1 MPILMLA
8 LCGVMDTLEL
18 PEPAAAIFTTTE
30 GKLGY
35 LSRAGEEIL
44 IKEEE
49 GWKKFPL
56 PERFLLTERIL
67 VKGTLCYILAGRTLR
82 LFDLRTSRKAVIAED
97 VDDAAINRYGELW
110 VLSAFKLR
118 RLSPLGREL
127 EIRKLKTL
135 PRSVWITG
143 DSLYLADKEM
153 PLLDEKMTEELKEAG
168 VTAEQLAPSQLALH
182 GKGLY
187 VLLDSRRVLRVLRV
201 LRVSTPEG

>member
-1 MPILMLA
+1 MLA

-44 IKEEE
+44 IKEE
-49 GWKKFPL
+49 GWEKFPL

-110 VLSAFKLR
+110 VLSAFDLR

-127 EIRKLKTL
+127 EVRKLKTI
-135 PRSVWITG
+135 PRSIWMLK
-143 DSLYLADKEM
+143 DSLYLADKEI
-153 PLLDEKMTEELKEAG
+153 PTLDEEMTEELKEAG
-168 VTAEQLAPSQLALH
+168 VTTEQLAPSQLALH
-182 GKGLY
+182 SKGLY

-201 LRVSTPEG
+201 LRGSTPEG

>member
-1 MPILMLA
+1 MAMLILA

-18 PEPAAAIFTTTE
+18 PEPASAIFATTE

-35 LSRAGEEIL
+35 LSRTGEEIL

-56 PERFLLTERIL
+56 PERFLLVQRIL
-67 VKGTLCYILAGRTLR
+67 VKGSLCYILAERTLR

-97 VDDAAINRYGELW
+97 VDDAAINRYGEVW
-110 VLSAFKLR
+110 VLSAFDLR

-135 PRSVWITG
+135 PASIWVLR
-143 DSLYLADKEM
+143 DSLYLEDNEM
-153 PLLDEKMTEELKEAG
+153 PPLDEGLKQKLTQAVVTIEEI
-168 VTAEQLAPSQLALH
+168 SSSRLALCD
-182 GKGLY
+182 KGVY
-187 VLLDSRRVLRVLRV
+187 VLMDSRRILRV
-201 LRVSTPEG
+201 GK

>member
-1 MPILMLA
+1 MLA

-35 LSRAGEEIL
+35 LSRTGEEIL
-44 IKEEE
+44 IKEE

-97 VDDAAINRYGELW
+97 VDDAAINRYGEVW

-143 DSLYLADKEM
+143 DSLYLNNDEM
-153 PLLDEKMTEELKEAG
+153 PPLDENVKENLKKAG
-168 VTAEQLAPSQLALH
+168 VRIEKFLSSHIALH
-182 GKGLY
+182 EKILY
-187 VLLDSRRVLRVLRV
+187 VLLDSRNVLRF
-201 LRVSTPEG
+201 SPIES

>member
-1 MPILMLA
+1 
-8 LCGVMDTLEL
+8 MDTLEL
-18 PEPAAAIFTTTE
+18 PEPASAIFTTTE

-35 LSRAGEEIL
+35 LSRTGEEIL
-44 IKEEE
+44 IKEEK

-110 VLSAFKLR
+110 VLSAFDLR
-118 RLSPLGREL
+118 RLSPLGRKL

-143 DSLYLADKEM
+143 DSLYLSNDEM
-153 PLLDEKMTEELKEAG
+153 PPLDEKVKENLKKAG
-168 VTAEQLAPSQLALH
+168 VSIEKFLSSHIALH
-182 GKGLY
+182 KKNLY
-187 VLLDSRRVLRVLRV
+187 VLLDSRNVLRF
-201 LRVSTPEG
+201 SPIES